1 VPRMA
6 GSSASVKG
14 FALRG
19 LLRSIKDNGWSI
31 PEVIAAVPAPERA
44 AFDKAIVVSAWYPYA
59 AFVGL
64 VRTLDRLHGEGPDF
78 ALARRLGRESAARDL
93 GTTFRIISAM
103 ASVDFLLKRGQ
114 VFWEKYCDRGHMVL
128 EAPSALSFVAR
139 MEAFPEVDPA
149 HCRLIEGW
157 LEGLGEALGAV
168 DMTCR
173 EARCVNRGD
182 ALCEYLGAWT
192 SQRGLFR

>member
-1 VPRMA
+1 MA
-6 GSSASVKG
+6 GPSASVKG

-31 PEVIAAVPAPERA
+31 PEVIASVPAAERA
-44 AFDKAIVVSAWYPYA
+44 AFAKGIVVSAWYPYA
-59 AFVGL
+59 AFVAL
-64 VRTLDRLHGEGPDF
+64 VRTLDGLHGEGPDF
-78 ALARRLGRESAARDL
+78 ALCRRLGRESAARDL

-114 VFWEKYCDRGHMVL
+114 VFWEKYCDRGRMVL
-128 EAPSALSFVAR
+128 EAPSALRFVAR

-168 DMTCR
+168 EMTCR
-173 EARCVNRGD
+173 QARCVNRGD
-182 ALCEYLGAWT
+182 PFCEYLGQWT